1 MLLVIAFSVLFLIEA
16 RNHNYDYKKSWTVVY
31 FNNPGDS
38 SLGFTIENHQGEETE
53 YGYEIFLNDKK
64 IAENEI
70 KIDAGA
76 KQTLTPDLNAG
87 GGKVTIEVDA
97 EDLKYMIYKDI
108 K

>member
-64 IAENEI
+64 IQNPRNYDEFRSIIE
-70 KIDAGA
+70 
-76 KQTLTPDLNAG
+76 QAG
-87 GGKVTIEVDA
+87 GTI
-97 EDLKYMIYKDI
+97 
-108 K
+108 